1 MIYTVDIMDSEVDDP
16 DVVIMLIKNGCN
28 SCFHI
33 AVPWSNSDIENAKAV
48 CSQAI
53 LYRTKE
59 DDPDLYFA
67 IYDIR
72 AQMVSFCLRSPSQ
85 EAFEDVSQYF
95 IQRKG
100 ERVAERLKV
109 YIVSNAEVLS

>member
-1 MIYTVDIMDSEVDDP
+1 MVYTVDIDDSEVDDP

-33 AVPWSNSDIENAKAV
+33 AVPWNNSDIENAKAV

-72 AQMVSFCLRSPSQ
+72 AQMVSFCLCSPSQ

-95 IQRKG
+95 IQREG